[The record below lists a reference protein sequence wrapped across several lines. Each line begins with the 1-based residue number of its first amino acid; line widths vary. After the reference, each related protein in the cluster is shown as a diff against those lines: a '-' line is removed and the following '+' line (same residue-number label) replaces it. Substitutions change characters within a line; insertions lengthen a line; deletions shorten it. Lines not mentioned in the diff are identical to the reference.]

1 MGSSSHLRR
10 CQFNCL
16 ADSNVGH
23 AAANTARHHRVNVAV
38 TGIGEIF
45 QQRGCRHDLSRLAI
59 AALGNLQLEP
69 RGLQRML
76 ALRIKAFDRGDV
88 CPGDRPNRG
97 NAGSRCAS
105 FHMHRAS
112 TTKTDPTTEF
122 RSCETKLVADYPEQR
137 RVVRTVGRNGAAVEI
152 ECGHDRLTPLA
163 FRQWYT
169 DPSRRMASP
178 LFSRSFQVGNFV
190 RALLSYTAPRASS
203 PSVPDTRYTDIP

>member
-10 CQFNCL
+10 CQFNWL
-16 ADSNVGH
+16 GHSNVGMG
-23 AAANTARHHRVNVAV
+23 AANLARHPRVNVAV
-38 TGIGEIF
+38 TGIGKIF
-45 QQRGCRHDLSRLAI
+45 QQRGCLHDLSRLAI

-76 ALRIKAFDRGDV
+76 ALRIKAFDRGDL

-122 RSCETKLVADYPEQR
+122 RSCETKLVANYPEQPR
-137 RVVRTVGRNGAAVEI
+137 GVRTTRPNG
-152 ECGHDRLTPLA
+152 
-163 FRQWYT
+163 
-169 DPSRRMASP
+169 
-178 LFSRSFQVGNFV
+178 
-190 RALLSYTAPRASS
+190 
-203 PSVPDTRYTDIP
+203 